1 MDMMEATAQMI
12 KADILICSEP
22 NKIKGTA
29 TGWFMD
35 SDKDTGII
43 ASPNVR
49 IEESGSGKGF
59 VWIKTS
65 SLYIYATY
73 ISPNCPI
80 DVFEQFIDDLKMSM
94 RHHRGKC
101 IVMGDFN
108 SKHPVWGSKR
118 SEARGRKIVEWTA
131 SDMLCIHNDGITPTY
146 MNGNKISFIDLTITT
161 ADIAHRVSGWR
172 VREDLDSMSD
182 HNYIEVS
189 IVGNP
194 KPNYTAMKRRLVF
207 RPESAQTYMNE
218 LRKNFQDKNIPPKK
232 FPTLVGQI
240 SEAVFPPRGARRGRP
255 IYWWCEEV
263 KLARKECHCARRKF
277 LRSTR
282 RQRNADPAL
291 KAHYCEARKKLKCS
305 ITMAKRDSFQ
315 KLLEEANDDPWGNA
329 YRIVKGKY
337 TRGPMLSEESQ
348 RQYAS
353 KLFPRQK
360 LPTWDRGATTTSIPF
375 TRQEL
380 AQAMEKVKA
389 GKAPGPDGISG
400 EMVKVMF
407 KAIPEEMLNIFN
419 LCLAEG
425 CFPAEWKEADL
436 ILLPKPR
443 KPGEYRTTY
452 RPICLI
458 SEVGKALERLVGGR
472 IRDAT
477 DALLSPNQHGFR
489 PKRSASGAVLA
500 VTDAARAAKME
511 DAKNI
516 VVVIALD
523 ARNAFNSA
531 RWDRIVAALI
541 RKGTPTYLVRMVQ
554 DYFTNR
560 KLNVGGTSVSLS
572 CGVPQGSV
580 LGPLLWNIFY
590 DAIVSLNIPNVVIIA
605 YADDIALIIKGRSIE
620 LIELSIE
627 LALMMILD
635 ALEELGISLAP
646 EKTEAMI
653 LIAPRAVKSV
663 KVCVQGHVV
672 PTRNSLKYLGVWLE
686 RGLRCGKHIEQIT
699 VKATG
704 QVHSLIRLLRTN
716 GPVQQH
722 VRMLYASV
730 VYSRILYAA
739 PAWFGLVRTQK
750 ERDGLVS
757 ASRAAL
763 VRVCAALPTVST
775 PAAEVIA
782 GIAPVEL
789 RLCEA
794 SNIFQ
799 GMDRAEAKSRTASEW
814 QLKWETELQ
823 DKGTWTRRLIPDI
836 SKWTGRKHGLVD
848 RFVCQ
853 FLSGHGEFNAHRHRM
868 RQSASPLCDACG
880 RVDSV
885 EHAVFECWEVADER
899 LRVRNT
905 LGVDLTVQTCMAG
918 MLSSLEGWE
927 AVRNFIQVIVLTREN
942 RHGGYSVQGA
952 V

>member
-1 MDMMEATAQMI
+1 MDMMEVTAQKI

-22 NKIKGTA
+22 NKLKA
-29 TGWFMD
+29 TSSGWFMD
-35 SDKDTGII
+35 SSKDTGII
-43 ASPNVR
+43 TSSNIR
-49 IEESGSGKGF
+49 IEESGSGQGF

-65 SLYIYATY
+65 SLNIYATY
-73 ISPNCPI
+73 ISPNCTI
-80 DVFEQFIDDLKMSM
+80 DVFEQFINDLRMSM
-94 RHHRGKC
+94 RQRRGKC

-108 SKHPVWGSKR
+108 SKHSVWGSSR
-118 SEARGRKIVEWTA
+118 SDVRGRKIIEWTA
-131 SDMLCIHNDGITPTY
+131 ADTLCIHNDGVTPTY
-146 MNGNKISFIDLTITT
+146 RNGEKISYIDLTITT
-161 ADIAHRVSGWR
+161 ADIAHRVSGWK
-172 VREDLDSMSD
+172 VREDLDSLSD

-189 IVGNP
+189 ITGNSNI
-194 KPNYTAMKRRLVF
+194 KCTNMKRRLVF
-207 RPESAQTYMNE
+207 KPESAQTYVDE
-218 LRKNFQDKNIPPKK
+218 LRGSCQNVTLSPEE
-232 FPTLVGQI
+232 FPSVIRRI
-240 SEAVFPPRGARRGRP
+240 SETVFPPRAARRGRA
-255 IYWWCEEV
+255 IFWWCEEI

-277 LRSTR
+277 LRNTR
-282 RQRNADPAL
+282 RNRIEDPTL
-291 KAHYCEARKKLKCS
+291 KAQYSEARNKLKCT
-305 ITMAKRDSFQ
+305 ITKAKRESFQ
-315 KLLEEANDDPWGNA
+315 KLLEEANNDPWGNA
-329 YRIVKGKY
+329 YRIVKGKF

-348 RQYAS
+348 RQYAA

-360 LPTWDRGATTTSIPF
+360 LLTWDRRAIVNLIPF
-375 TRQEL
+375 TREEL
-380 AQAMEKVKA
+380 DQVMEKVET

-400 EMVKVMF
+400 EMVKLMF
-407 KAIPEEMLNIFN
+407 KAIPEEMLNTFN
-419 LCLAEG
+419 LCLAKG

-436 ILLPKPR
+436 RLLPKPR
-443 KPGEYRTTY
+443 KPGDVCTTY

-458 SEVGKALERLVGGR
+458 SEVGKVLERLVGVR
-472 IRDAT
+472 IREKT
-477 DALLSPNQHGFR
+477 DAVLSLNQHGFR

-500 VTDAARAAKME
+500 VIDTARAAKME

-531 RWDRIVAALI
+531 RWDKIISALI

-560 KLNVGGTSVSLS
+560 KLNVGGKSVKLS

-590 DAIVSLNIPNVVIIA
+590 DVIVSLKIPNVVIIA
-605 YADDIALIIKGRSIE
+605 YADDIALIIKGHSIE

-627 LALMMILD
+627 LALMTILD
-635 ALEELGISLAP
+635 ALEDLGISLAP

-653 LIAPRAVKSV
+653 LIAPRAVTSV
-663 KVCVQGHVV
+663 KVSVEGHVV

-704 QVHSLIRLLRTN
+704 QVQSLMRLLRID

-722 VRMLYASV
+722 ARMLYASV

-739 PAWFGLVRTQK
+739 PAWFGLVRTNK

-789 RLCEA
+789 RLRE
-794 SNIFQ
+794 SFNIFQ
-799 GMDRAEAKSRTASEW
+799 GMDRAHAKRQTTTEW

-823 DKGTWTRRLIPDI
+823 DKGSWTRLLIPDI
-836 SKWTGRKHGLVD
+836 GKWTSRRHGSVD
-848 RFVCQ
+848 RYLCQ

-868 RQSASPLCDACG
+868 GQRASPLCDSCG
-880 RVDSV
+880 RLDNVK
-885 EHAVFECWEVADER
+885 HAVFECWEVADER
-899 LRVRNT
+899 SRLRNT
-905 LGVDLTVQTCMAG
+905 LGVDLTADTCVAG

-927 AVRNFIQVIVLTREN
+927 AVRSFIQVIVMTREN
-942 RHGGYSVQGA
+942 RHGGHSVRSA